1 MLKLYVKKIFKT
13 ANQGDAR
20 EESYYTALKELMED
34 LAHSFGKSKIH
45 ITTLPKSTEAGNPDF
60 RVWDGKQ
67 HIVGYIEAKAPTVEN
82 LDYIEHSEQLKRY
95 RNTFPNLILT
105 NFFEFRLYRNGILV
119 EKVLIARP
127 FIVHKLKTI
136 PPVEKE
142 PDFTKLM
149 EAFYS
154 FSLPKVYNAKNLAI
168 ELAKRTRFLKEEVI
182 VEELAEEE
190 KAGKGFILGFYDAF
204 RQFLISGLSKED
216 FADLYSQTITYGL
229 FAARMRAKNG
239 FNRKLAYD
247 NIPRTIGILRDVFR
261 FVSFEDVPAQ
271 MEWIIDD
278 IAEVLSVADVNKLL
292 HEYFREGKGKD
303 PVVHFYETF
312 LAEYDP
318 KTREKRGVYYT
329 PEPVVSYIVRSL
341 HHILKDRFG
350 KADGMASNTVTV
362 LDPASGTLTFLAE
375 AAKLAVDEFASKYGQ
390 GGKEGFIKEHIL
402 ENFYAFELMMAPYAV
417 GHLKMSFLLEELGY
431 KLQKD
436 DRFKLYLTNT
446 LDMEELEQTS
456 LPGMASLSEESRLAG
471 KVKKEQPILAI
482 LGNPPY
488 SGHSANKGEW
498 IDLLLKK
505 GYTHKNGIKDDG
517 YYRVDGKPLGEK
529 NPKWLQDDYVKFI
542 RFGQWKIDQAGEG
555 VLGFITNHSYLDNP
569 TFRGMR
575 ESLMN
580 SFNEIYLLDL
590 HGNSLKK
597 EKCPDG
603 SKDENVFDI
612 RQGTAIALFIKTK
625 DLSARNAQ
633 AGRNNANGKK
643 VFHSELWGMRKGKY
657 DWLINNDITTTKWQ
671 EIAPKSEF
679 YLFVPRDERL
689 LKRYEKSP
697 KITEIFPINSVG
709 IVTARDKFVIDT
721 DKKVLK
727 RRIRM
732 FCDEKIPDELISK
745 PYKLKDKVNWKLKS
759 AREKV
764 RNDKDWENSF
774 AQILYRPF
782 DIQWIF
788 YNDVLVERS
797 RRNVMR
803 HMMAGENL
811 CLIFT
816 RSTSANKPF
825 EHIFCAQHGM
835 LGRFYP
841 DAACITYFSPLYLY
855 PDPDKSDLFSQQ
867 QDFKKRN
874 PNITRKIFTALV
886 ETYKTKPTPEDVF
899 YYIYAVFYSDT
910 YRTKYAEFL
919 KTDFPRVPFTKDER
933 LFQKLS
939 YYGKRLTDL
948 HLMQSP
954 ELDSPV
960 AKFQG
965 TGDKR
970 VDKIKY
976 DKEGKRVYI
985 NNDQYFEGVE
995 NDIWGYQ
1002 IGGYQVLSK
1011 WLKDRKGKILSL
1023 DDVKHYCKIATA
1035 IKETIGIQES
1045 IDEIYSEMEKKVIEF

>member
-1 MLKLYVKKIFKT
+1 MLKTYLKKIVRI

-20 EESYYTALKELMED
+20 EESYYATLEELLGKLAL
-34 LAHSFGKSKIH
+34 SFGKGKIH

-67 HIVGYIEAKAPTVEN
+67 HVVGYVEAKAPTVEN
-82 LDYIEHSEQLKRY
+82 LDAIEVSEQLKRY
-95 RNTFPNLILT
+95 RGTFPNLILT

-119 EKVLIARP
+119 EKALIARP

-136 PPVEKE
+136 PPLEKE

-149 EAFYS
+149 EAFFS
-154 FSLPKVYNAKNLAI
+154 FSLPKVYNAQNLAI

-190 KAGKGFILGFYDAF
+190 KTGKGFILGFYEAF

-261 FVSFEDVPAQ
+261 FVSLEDVPAQ

-278 IAEVLSVADVNKLL
+278 IAEVLSVADVHKLL
-292 HEYFREGKGKD
+292 QEYFKEGKGKD

-318 KTREKRGVYYT
+318 KTRERRGVYYT

-350 KADGMASNTVTV
+350 KADGIASNTVTV

-375 AAKLAVDEFASKYGQ
+375 AAKLAVDEFASKYGE
-390 GGKEGFIKEHIL
+390 GDKEGFIKEHIL
-402 ENFYAFELMMAPYAV
+402 KNFYAFELMMAPYAV

-431 KLQKD
+431 RLQKD

-471 KVKKEQPILAI
+471 KVKKEQPILVI

-517 YYRVDGKPLGEK
+517 YYFVDGKPLGEK

-625 DLSARNAQ
+625 AK
-633 AGRNNANGKK
+633 NNKK
-643 VFHSELWGMRKGKY
+643 DGEVLYSEIWGLRKGKY
-657 DWLINNDITTTKWQ
+657 KWLLKNEIETTHWEKIT
-671 EIAPKSEF
+671 PKSEF
-679 YLFVPRDERL
+679 YLFVPRDEKL
-689 LKRYEKSP
+689 LELYEGSP
-697 KITEIFPINSVG
+697 KITDIFPVNSVG

-721 DKKVLK
+721 DKKALK

-732 FCDEKIPDELISK
+732 FCDEKIPDELIGV
-745 PYKLKDKVNWKLKS
+745 PYKLKDKTNWKLKS

-774 AQILYRPF
+774 TQILYRPF

-803 HMMAGENL
+803 HMLQENL
-811 CLIFT
+811 GLITNRQVNNRFGHILCTDSIINDCTVSLET
-816 RSTSANKPF
+816 RERSYLF
-825 EHIFCAQHGM
+825 
-835 LGRFYP
+835 
-841 DAACITYFSPLYLY
+841 PLYLY
-855 PDPDKSDLFSQQ
+855 PDPDQNDLFNHLKES
-867 QDFKKRN
+867 KERK
-874 PNITRKIFTALV
+874 PNISEKIFSALS
-886 ETYKTKPTPEDVF
+886 ETYKTKPSPEDIF
-899 YYIYAVFYSDT
+899 YYIYAVFYSNT
-910 YRTKYAEFL
+910 YREKYAEFL
-919 KTDFPRVPFTKDER
+919 KTDFPRVPFTKDKR
-933 LFQKLS
+933 LFKKLAV
-939 YYGKRLTDL
+939 YGKRLADL
-948 HLMQSP
+948 HLMRSP

-960 AKFQG
+960 IKFQG

-976 DKEGKRVYI
+976 DKKGERVYI
-985 NNDQYFEGVE
+985 NNDQYFEGLKE
-995 NDIWGYQ
+995 NIWQYQ
-1002 IGGYQVLSK
+1002 IGGYQVCNK
-1011 WLKDRKGKILSL
+1011 WLKDRKGRILSL
-1023 DDVKHYCKIATA
+1023 DDVKHYCKVATA
-1035 IKETIGIQES
+1035 IEHTINIQKS
-1045 IDEIYSEMEKKVIEF
+1045 IDEIYIEAEKNLIDL

>member
-1 MLKLYVKKIFKT
+1 MLKSYLKRIAKI

-20 EESYYTALKELMED
+20 EESYYASLEELLGK
-34 LAHSFGKSKIH
+34 LAQSFGKGKIH

-67 HIVGYIEAKAPTVEN
+67 HVVGYVEAKAPTVEN
-82 LDYIEHSEQLKRY
+82 LDSIEVSEQLKRY
-95 RNTFPNLILT
+95 RGTFPNLILT
-105 NFFEFRLYRNGILV
+105 NFFEFRLYRNGVLV
-119 EKVLIARP
+119 EKALIARP

-136 PPVEKE
+136 PPLEKE
-142 PDFTKLM
+142 SDFTKLM

-190 KAGKGFILGFYDAF
+190 KAGNGFILGFYDAF
-204 RQFLISGLSKED
+204 SQFLISGLSKED

-261 FVSFEDVPAQ
+261 FVSLEDVPVQ

-292 HEYFREGKGKD
+292 QEYFREGKGKD

-350 KADGMASNTVTV
+350 KADGMASNSVTV

-375 AAKLAVDEFASKYGQ
+375 AAKLAVDEFASKYGE
-390 GGKEGFIKEHIL
+390 GDKEGFIKEHIL
-402 ENFYAFELMMAPYAV
+402 KNFYAFELMMAPYAV

-436 DRFKLYLTNT
+436 DRFKLYLTST
-446 LDMEELEQTS
+446 LDMEDLEQTS

-471 KVKKEQPILAI
+471 KVKKEQPILVI

-505 GYTHKNGIKDDG
+505 GYTQKNGIKDDG
-517 YYRVDGKPLGEK
+517 YYRVDGKPLQEK
-529 NPKWLQDDYVKFI
+529 QTKWLQDDYVKFI

-612 RQGTAIALFIKTK
+612 RQGTAIALFIK
-625 DLSARNAQ
+625 N
-633 AGRNNANGKK
+633 RNNDKNRK
-643 VFHSELWGMRKGKY
+643 VFHSELWGIRKEKY
-657 DWLINNDITTTKWQ
+657 DWLTNNDTTTTKWQ
-671 EIAPKSEF
+671 EIAPKSESYF
-679 YLFVPRDERL
+679 FVPRDEKL
-689 LKRYEKSP
+689 LELYEKSL
-697 KITEIFPINSVG
+697 KITDIFPVNSVG
-709 IVTARDKFVIDT
+709 VVTARDKFAIDF
-721 DKKVLK
+721 DKNVLK
-727 RRIRM
+727 RRITM
-732 FCDEKIPDELISK
+732 FRNQSMPDELIK
-745 PYKLKDKVNWKLKS
+745 QTFKLKDTSTFKLRKSRETLSKDKNWEQYFS
-759 AREKV
+759 E
-764 RNDKDWENSF
+764 
-774 AQILYRPF
+774 ILYRPF
-782 DIQWIF
+782 DKRYIYYTDIVVERPLLKVMQHMIRDNFGLILPKRVETKIPWSHVLCA
-788 YNDVLVERS
+788 NVLVEHVTVS
-797 RRNVMR
+797 
-803 HMMAGENL
+803 L
-811 CLIFT
+811 KTIDYIF
-816 RSTSANKPF
+816 
-825 EHIFCAQHGM
+825 
-835 LGRFYP
+835 
-841 DAACITYFSPLYLY
+841 PLYLY
-855 PDPDKSDLFSQQ
+855 PDPDQNDLFSHL
-867 QDFKKRN
+867 KESKERK
-874 PNITRKIFTALV
+874 PNINEKIFSALS
-886 ETYKTKPTPEDVF
+886 ETYKTKPKPEDIF
-899 YYIYAVFYSDT
+899 YYIYAVFYSNT
-910 YRTKYAEFL
+910 YRSKYAEFL
-919 KTDFPRVPFTKDER
+919 KTDFPRVPFTKDNR
-933 LFQKLS
+933 LFKKLAE
-939 YYGKRLTDL
+939 YGKHLADL
-948 HLMQSP
+948 HLMRSP

-960 AKFQG
+960 VKFQG

-976 DKEGKRVYI
+976 DKKGERVYI
-985 NNDQYFEGVE
+985 NKDQYFEGLKE
-995 NDIWGYQ
+995 NIWEYR
-1002 IGGYQVLSK
+1002 IGGYQVCDK
-1011 WLKDRKGKILSL
+1011 WLKDRKERILSL
-1023 DDVKHYCKIATA
+1023 DDVKHYCKVATA
-1035 IKETIGIQES
+1035 VEHTINIQKS
-1045 IDEIYSEMEKKVIEF
+1045 IDGVYNEAEKKLIDF